1 MTGLQPQSQGLQT
14 WIGDVAETP
23 EQIKLANAVNEAR
36 LSQMS
41 VEQIKEPLSSLI
53 ALWNLTIGKREEL
66 LPQIIVLIGKYVIEY
81 YPQLTLSEIK
91 LAIDL
96 SVMGKLNVGA
106 ECYDNFSPMY
116 VSKILNSYLDYKGQ
130 MVNELNKKKARS
142 EQNEYKPIPQS
153 ELDLLMLE
161 NIKKCFTDW
170 KKDRQFN
177 DWGFIVYD
185 KFRDSGV
192 DFEPYKESATTQANI
207 DVRKYNQAR
216 SVAPQSITTI
226 LLDPEREFERLF
238 KMYSLGFY
246 FDTFADYVSLLQTI
260 TPNEKL

>member
-14 WIGDVAETP
+14 WIGEVADTP
-23 EQIKLANAVNEAR
+23 EQIKLANAVNEAK

-41 VEQIKEPLSSLI
+41 VDEMKEPLSSLI

-66 LPQIIVLIGKYVIEY
+66 LPQIIVLIGKYIIEY
-81 YPQLTLSEIK
+81 YPQITLSEIK

-116 VSKILNSYLDYKGQ
+116 VSKILNSYLEYKGQ
-130 MVNELNKKKARS
+130 LVNELNKKKAKL

-153 ELDLLMLE
+153 ELDLLMIE
-161 NIKKCFTDW
+161 NIKKCFSDW
-170 KKDRQFN
+170 QKDRQFN
-177 DWGFIVYD
+177 DWGYIVYQ
-185 KFRDSGV
+185 KFADAGV
-192 DFEPYKESATTQANI
+192 DFEPYKEQAKAQASIEAKKHNQ
-207 DVRKYNQAR
+207 VR
-216 SVAPQSITTI
+216 SIAPQRISNI
-226 LLDPEREFERLF
+226 LLDPDKEFERLF

-246 FDTFADYVSLLQTI
+246 FDTFADYVSLLQSLNT
-260 TPNEKL
+260 